1 MIIYHITRKN
11 EIMNILDGEEYTGD
25 TLKTEEFI
33 QCSTLDQVIGV
44 ANQRFNGQTG
54 LALLCIET
62 DLAKTEI
69 RYENLEGGKKLFPH
83 IYGAL
88 NRDTIRKLVYRTP
101 GEDGNFVLPVEVRGI
116 LIAKNFLATF
126 LSFHRISYGIEK
138 QARISLYPRKRTNQ

>member
-1 MIIYHITRKN
+1 
-11 EIMNILDGEEYTGD
+11 MNILDGEEYAGD

-33 QCSTLDQVIGV
+33 HCSTLDQVIGV

-54 LALLCIET
+54 LVLLCIET

-88 NRDTIRKLVYRTP
+88 NRDAIRKLVYLTP
-101 GEDGNFVLPVEVRGI
+101 GEDGNFILPVEVRGI
-116 LIAKNFLATF
+116 
-126 LSFHRISYGIEK
+126 
-138 QARISLYPRKRTNQ
+138 